1 MEGLSFQ
8 QFINLFLVLI
18 SWLLIIFLVSTKT
31 KNKTSNILLA
41 LYLLTN
47 AQDSSGLFASYFI
60 YPDYPGWGMFI
71 NNSVFLKFPL
81 LYLYLLSV
89 IYSDFKLKLKH
100 LWHLWAYVINF
111 MILWPDYFSV
121 DFESKWAFLIAK
133 VEGQEPMAI
142 KLSYALIHV
151 QSFFYIVMCF
161 IEIKKYKQL
170 LLENYADAKLM
181 LHQWLFQFITLIA
194 VSMVIST
201 VKNVLLFMH
210 SDIIFFYINW
220 IVQVLA
226 LFIICWMVIKA
237 LHSPELFRGIESK
250 LQLVKHM
257 VKNQESTET
266 LATTD
271 SEVITTLKTYMHDEK
286 PYMNPNLTIYKL
298 AEELNMPTKDL
309 SLLINH
315 DMNQHFFDFVNEY
328 RIKKAMDILQDPD
341 QQELTVLEI
350 LYEVGFNS
358 KSSFNTSFKK
368 YTGKTPTEYRKNYL
382 KSAS

>member
-18 SWLLIIFLVSTKT
+18 SWLLIIFLLTAKT

-41 LYLLTN
+41 LYLLMN
-47 AQDSSGLFASYFI
+47 AQDSSGLFASFFV

-89 IYSDFKLKLKH
+89 IYSDFKLKPKH
-100 LWHLWAYVINF
+100 LWHLWAYAINF
-111 MILWPDYFSV
+111 IILWPDYFSV
-121 DFESKWAFLIAK
+121 DSESKWAFLIAK
-133 VEGQEPMAI
+133 TEGHEPMAI
-142 KLSYALIHV
+142 KLSYLLIHV
-151 QSFFYIVMCF
+151 QSFIYIVLCF
-161 IEIKKYKQL
+161 IAVKKYKQL
-170 LLENYADAKLM
+170 LLENYADAKLQ
-181 LHQWLFQFITLIA
+181 LHQWLFQFITLIT
-194 VSMVIST
+194 VSMVIAT
-201 VKNVLLFMH
+201 IKNVLLFMH
-210 SDIIFFYINW
+210 SDLIFFYINW
-220 IVQVLA
+220 TVQILS
-226 LFIICWMVIKA
+226 LFVICWIVIKA
-237 LHSPELFRGIESK
+237 LHSPELFRGIDSK
-250 LQLVKHM
+250 LQLVKYM
-257 VKNQESTET
+257 VKDEKSSDKLLTS
-266 LATTD
+266 D
-271 SEVITTLKTYMHDEK
+271 SEVITTLKTYMEDEK

-315 DMNQHFFDFVNEY
+315 DMNQHFFDFVNSF
-328 RIKKAMDILQDPD
+328 RIEKAMEILQDPE

-358 KSSFNTSFKK
+358 KSSFNTAFKK

-382 KSAS
+382 R